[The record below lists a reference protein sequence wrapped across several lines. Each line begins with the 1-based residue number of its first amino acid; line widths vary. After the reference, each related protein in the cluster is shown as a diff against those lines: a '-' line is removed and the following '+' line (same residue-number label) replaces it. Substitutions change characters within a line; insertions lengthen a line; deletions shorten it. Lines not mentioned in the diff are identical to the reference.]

1 MPKTRGRIIRI
12 LDRRTVIINLG
23 SADGV
28 LSDSTFSI
36 LAGPEKVVDPE
47 TKEELGEVLVVK
59 AKVRASQVFES
70 FTIASSKWTEVRSS
84 YIGRLVGGTGA
95 ERVEVDQGELRVVE
109 KDLQPWK
116 AWSEEP
122 VTVGDEVEVWVTAPT
137 AETSQEESDLAGED
151 NQRPR
156 CDEEAQP
163 EEGETG
169 LDDSQRDD
177 PGA

>member
-95 ERVEVDQGELRVVE
+95 ERVEVDQGELRVVQ

-122 VTVGDEVEVWVTAPT
+122 VTVGDDGAHCRNIAGGIGPRRRGQPAAEVRRGSA
-137 AETSQEESDLAGED
+137 
-151 NQRPR
+151 
-156 CDEEAQP
+156 
-163 EEGETG
+163 TG
-169 LDDSQRDD
+169 R
-177 PGA
+177 G